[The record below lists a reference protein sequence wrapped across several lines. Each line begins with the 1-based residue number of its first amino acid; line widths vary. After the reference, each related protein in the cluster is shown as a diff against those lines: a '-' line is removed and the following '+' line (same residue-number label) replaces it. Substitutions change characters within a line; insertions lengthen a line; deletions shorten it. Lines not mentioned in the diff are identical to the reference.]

1 MPLIK
6 FLRKYL
12 YAFTGPALIP
22 IILLSIHILV
32 SAEETT
38 QDAHSKVAQQNVS
51 PVALSDYDIASDF
64 LLTVNGTASY
74 YGKRFHN
81 RRTASG
87 EIYDMYEYS
96 AAHKRLPFGTILKV
110 TNKLN
115 GKSTLVRINDR
126 GPYVRNRILDLS
138 YKSAKAI
145 DGLGLPK
152 IALEGFIPGKVTV
165 PDDDKYYFAYS
176 IYESPICVPAGK
188 VEIISHFTTFHDAV
202 TEYKELLKEGH
213 DSSDLFIFVDAAEYS
228 LPRTAEDNDSYFIGK
243 MAKLKR
249 IPLMTAERIYP

>member
-6 FLRKYL
+6 FIRKHL
-12 YAFTGPALIP
+12 YAFAGPALIP
-22 IILLSIHILV
+22 IILLSIHIFV
-32 SAEETT
+32 SAKETSLETLT
-38 QDAHSKVAQQNVS
+38 QDAQQNPATS
-51 PVALSDYDIASDF
+51 TLSDYDIASDF

-87 EIYDMYEYS
+87 EIYDMHEYS
-96 AAHKRLPFGTILKV
+96 AAHKKLPFGTILKV

-115 GKSTLVRINDR
+115 NKSTLVRINDR

-176 IYESPICVPAGK
+176 LSENPICVPAEK
-188 VEIISHFTTFHDAV
+188 VEIISHYNGFHNVV
-202 TEYKELLKEGH
+202 TEYKAMLAELNDTSE
-213 DSSDLFIFVDAAEYS
+213 LFILVDATEYS
-228 LPRTAEDNDSYFIGK
+228 LPHTAEDNDNYFIGK
-243 MAKLKR
+243 MAKPKR
-249 IPLMTAERIYP
+249 IPLMTAERVYP